1 MQHLLAN
8 IDNVLATWL
17 TAHGQSRYRA
27 GQVRRWLFARR
38 ATSFSEMT
46 DLPRS
51 LREELAAE
59 FTIWTSAIA
68 RHTQAADGT
77 EKLLLTLAGGGQ
89 IECVLLR
96 DDFDAPVSDSEGQ
109 RAEAPPANRN
119 RQSATQN
126 NQPPSSTGRRTI
138 CISTQVGC
146 GMGCVFCASGLEGL
160 QRNLTTG
167 EIVEQM
173 VRLQLLLQPDERLS
187 HIVVM
192 GMGEPLAN
200 LDALLPALADA
211 TREDGLGISARRIT
225 ISTVGLTKAMR
236 RLADTNPR
244 YRLAVSLHAPNDPLR
259 QKIVPVSGK
268 IPLADV
274 LAEADNYFDRS
285 GRQLTFE
292 YVLLAGVND
301 SPAQATEL
309 AQLLAGRT
317 AMLNVIPYNPVAGL
331 PYATPSPTAQRTFRQ
346 ILESRGL
353 NVHFRHRKGDAI
365 DAACGQLR
373 RRANAEPR
381 AAGAIAS
388 QGDKETRRQGEY

>member
-1 MQHLLAN
+1 MKER
-8 IDNVLATWL
+8 
-17 TAHGQSRYRA
+17 GQGAYRV
-27 GQVRRWLFARR
+27 GQVRRWLFAQR
-38 ATSFSEMT
+38 AQDFAEMT
-46 DLPRS
+46 DLPQA
-51 LREELAAE
+51 LRDELAAD
-59 FTIWTSAIA
+59 FTLWNSTIA
-68 RHTQAADGT
+68 RHTQADDGT
-77 EKLLLTLAGGGQ
+77 EKLLITLADGGQ

-96 DDFDAPVSDSEGQ
+96 DEV
-109 RAEAPPANRN
+109 
-119 RQSATQN
+119 
-126 NQPPSSTGRRTI
+126 RRTI

-173 VRLQLLLQPDERLS
+173 LRLQLLLQPDERLS

-200 LDALLPALADA
+200 LDALLPALEEA
-211 TREDGLGISARRIT
+211 TRDDGLGISARRIT

-236 RLADTNPR
+236 RLTDTNPR
-244 YRLAVSLHAPNDPLR
+244 YRLAVSLHAPNDELR
-259 QKIVPVSGK
+259 QQIVPVADK

-274 LAEADNYFDRS
+274 VAEADNYFDRS

-301 SPAQATEL
+301 SPAHAAEL
-309 AQLLAGRT
+309 ANLLAGRT
-317 AMLNVIPYNPVAGL
+317 AMLNIIPYNPVAGL
-331 PYATPSPTAQRTFRQ
+331 PYTTPSAAAQRAFRQ
-346 ILESRGL
+346 TLEARGL

-373 RRANAEPR
+373 RR
-381 AAGAIAS
+381 S
-388 QGDKETRRQGEY
+388 QTPVPALNPQP